1 MQKEIKT
8 NSVFQLSAIALIA
21 FLAHSCI
28 RPEENES
35 KQQEKPNIIL
45 FNIDDLGWKD
55 AGYMGSDYYDTP
67 HIDALAKSGM
77 IFTNAYANAPN
88 CAPSRACLM
97 SGQYTPRHGIYTV
110 GDPARGH
117 DEIRKLVPIPNK
129 TVLDTNI
136 TTMAEALKNNGYSTI
151 HLGKWH
157 LGDSASVTKQG
168 FDYNV
173 AGYHQGGPYLGGY
186 YSPFDYPNLAETEE
200 GTYLT
205 DTLTFE
211 AIDFIR
217 NNRKNPFFMYF
228 AHYAVHV
235 PIEGRKDLIK
245 KYENKKKGT
254 LHNHAEYGAMVES
267 VDISVGK
274 VLDAL
279 EKFDLRQNT
288 IIVFISDNGG
298 VAQFTS
304 MKPVRGHKGT
314 IYEGGIRVPLVISWP
329 GMIQTGSKCNFP
341 VIGTDF
347 YPTFLDVT
355 NTPDTEQTLD
365 GVNILP
371 LLKGKGKLN
380 RDTLFW
386 HFPAYLQGYHPGDN
400 MRIRPCSAVRKVK
413 YKLVEYFENG
423 KLELYDLKNDIGES
437 MNLVDSLPEIAKNLH
452 NILKSWRQKTN
463 APVPTTLNPA
473 FDPAEFN
480 KLDETYG
487 EDLIIKNYSL

>member
-1 MQKEIKT
+1 
-8 NSVFQLSAIALIA
+8 
-21 FLAHSCI
+21 
-28 RPEENES
+28 
-35 KQQEKPNIIL
+35 
-45 FNIDDLGWKD
+45 
-55 AGYMGSDYYDTP
+55 
-67 HIDALAKSGM
+67 
-77 IFTNAYANAPN
+77 
-88 CAPSRACLM
+88 
-97 SGQYTPRHGIYTV
+97 
-110 GDPARGH
+110 
-117 DEIRKLVPIPNK
+117 
-129 TVLDTNI
+129 
-136 TTMAEALKNNGYSTI
+136 
-151 HLGKWH
+151 
-157 LGDSASVTKQG
+157 
-168 FDYNV
+168 
-173 AGYHQGGPYLGGY
+173 
-186 YSPFDYPNLAETEE
+186 
-200 GTYLT
+200 
-205 DTLTFE
+205 
-211 AIDFIR
+211 
-217 NNRKNPFFMYF
+217 MYF

-304 MKPVRGHKGT
+304 MKPLRGYKGT

-329 GMIQTGSKCNFP
+329 GMIQPGSKCNFP
-341 VIGTDF
+341 VIGTDI
-347 YPTFLDVT
+347 YPTFLEVT
-355 NTPDTEQTLD
+355 NTPDPEQNLD
-365 GVNILP
+365 GVNMLP
-371 LLKGKGKLN
+371 LLKGKEKLN

-386 HFPAYLQGYHPGDN
+386 HFPAYLQGYRPGDN
-400 MRIRPCSAVRKVK
+400 MRIRPCSAVRKGK

-423 KLELYDLKNDIGES
+423 KLELYNLKNDISETT
-437 MNLVDSLPEIAKNLH
+437 NLVDSLPEIAKDLH
-452 NILKSWRQKTN
+452 DILKSWRKKTN